1 MWRSL
6 FSPKWLLVHIGIA
19 CLIVL
24 MLNLSLWQFHRLEDK
39 KTFNMSV
46 TTRIAQP
53 VRPVFSVLTATKL
66 PTNIEWR
73 RVEAAGIYDPDE
85 AVTIINR
92 SQNGSAGYDTLVP
105 LTTESGTKIL
115 VNRGFVPLAQ
125 AAPTI
130 PTGTVTVIGY
140 LRASQSRSGLGL
152 KDSDAK
158 ETTEFQRFDIP
169 RIASHIDGTVAPM
182 FLQMIQDS
190 SSDSEQWPA
199 PVPLPPLDEGSH
211 LSYAIQWIFFS
222 LVALT
227 AWGFVVRKK
236 LRDVATDAAV
246 QAQTSA

>member
-6 FSPKWLLVHIGIA
+6 FSPKWLLVHIGVA
-19 CLIVL
+19 GLVVL
-24 MLNLSLWQFHRLEDK
+24 MLNLSLWQFHRLDDK
-39 KTFNMSV
+39 KAFNLAV

-53 VRPVFSVLTATKL
+53 VRPVFSVLTATEL

-73 RVEAAGIYDPDE
+73 RVEATGTYDPDE

-125 AAPTI
+125 QAPAL
-130 PTGTVTVIGY
+130 PNGKVIVVGY
-140 LRASQSRSGLGL
+140 LRASQSRTGLGL
-152 KDSDAK
+152 KDADSK
-158 ETTEFQRFDIP
+158 ETTEFQRFDVP
-169 RIASHIDGTVAPM
+169 RISSQIEGNVAPM
-182 FLQMIQDS
+182 FLQLIQDS

-211 LSYAIQWIFFS
+211 LSYAVQWIFFS